1 MVLEQL
7 ITSLADEETQR
18 KLFTK
23 PEVTLAEAEQ
33 LVIAEEIG
41 KLSQADSKS
50 VSQYKKS
57 RKCVK
62 CSGWGGVYALEIVKK
77 ADLSRFQS
85 EVSQAGPSK
94 SILIYDT
101 KLFVDY

>member
-1 MVLEQL
+1 MAVY
-7 ITSLADEETQR
+7 
-18 KLFTK
+18 
-23 PEVTLAEAEQ
+23 V
-33 LVIAEEIG
+33 
-41 KLSQADSKS
+41 
-50 VSQYKKS
+50 YKYS
-57 RKCVK
+57 NIIYIHIYMYICHVEN
-62 CSGWGGVYALEIVKK
+62 VEIVKK